1 MRRVGSGGSHTFTN
15 PGECLLDEWMARH
28 AFVTW
33 TETDQPWVLEWQIL
47 SSGLVLPLNIDDN
60 TRQDLRQVLSAA
72 RSAARRQADLLDVV
86 VDSGGPR
93 RPLKVASADVG

>member
-1 MRRVGSGGSHTFTN
+1 VGSGGSHTFTN

-33 TETDQPWVLEWQIL
+33 TETDQPWVLEQQIL
-47 SSGLVLPLNIDDN
+47 SSGLVLPLNINGDA
-60 TRQDLRQVLSAA
+60 RQDLRQVLSAA
-72 RSAARRQADLLDVV
+72 RAAARRQADLLDVV

-93 RPLKVASADVG
+93 RPGKVASADMG